1 MFSSDDGQHLFF
13 FDGSDLKKMTVNPD
27 GSYATAVIDTGWAPG
42 VKVAHVE
49 INGEIFLSNG
59 IKKARVSGGS
69 VRSFSIEKPSAT
81 PAAAS
86 LSGGQMNA
94 GRYKVAIVFVHSSG
108 EESAASDY
116 AYCEIANGDGI
127 AVSGIPSPISGEIS
141 KVRIYASEANGQ
153 VLYRHAEIA
162 TGISSHNVMR
172 SQTNGSMLRTGGLDE
187 FPACGLLS
195 DFGGRLFGAVGNILM
210 HSEALRFSLIDMKEN
225 FTIANA
231 DIKLLAGV
239 SDGIYVCSDKTYFL
253 SGAKPSEWTWREVL
267 PYSAVPGTLFE
278 SDDDEDVVGWFSE
291 KGQIIA
297 GPGGQVKNVTI
308 DKVATDAYSS
318 GASAMVSMN
327 GIETIIS
334 TFKRGG
340 ADNILRCWDYA
351 EAEVIRAS

>member
-1 MFSSDDGQHLFF
+1 
-13 FDGSDLKKMTVNPD
+13 
-27 GSYATAVIDTGWAPG
+27 
-42 VKVAHVE
+42 
-49 INGEIFLSNG
+49 
-59 IKKARVSGGS
+59 
-69 VRSFSIEKPSAT
+69 
-81 PAAAS
+81 
-86 LSGGQMNA
+86 
-94 GRYKVAIVFVHSSG
+94 
-108 EESAASDY
+108 
-116 AYCEIANGDGI
+116 
-127 AVSGIPSPISGEIS
+127 
-141 KVRIYASEANGQ
+141 
-153 VLYRHAEIA
+153 
-162 TGISSHNVMR
+162 
-172 SQTNGSMLRTGGLDE
+172 MLRTGGLDE

-225 FTIANA
+225 FIIANA